1 MQFFDEQKNN
11 ATTMFSGRD
20 YVATKLMDDVI
31 EKRNKPEG
39 IIQKYMTTIEW
50 SKFIGSFS
58 QTEDFMKL
66 IAEHPDGEN
75 VVRYLYNDFLYFSQF
90 LLNAQCY
97 EVTEDIFDFAN
108 DNFDENIIHETE
120 TPVPL
125 DYNPCSDVMYISVE
139 GLEGL
144 DQSWI
149 VVKDPKDKNLVRF
162 GVCPSSMNR
171 NTGSFPL
178 IGVGSWN
185 LKQNKFTKSQIG
197 EDKNYSNVVRAIFG
211 IIQVIN
217 NPRFVVQQPAGK
229 RHERR
234 QAHRGMGKAVD
245 AWHKISWDI
254 NKPVVAKKPYDET
267 FHKMPLHY
275 TRGHWRRAKNTD
287 PKSVLRPNALNPEH
301 RKIWWTWIEGFW
313 SGHPAF
319 GIKKSYHAPK
329 MKAQ

>member
-11 ATTMFSGRD
+11 AAKMFSGRD
-20 YVATKLMDDVI
+20 YVATKLMDDII
-31 EKRNKPEG
+31 EKRHKPEG

-50 SKFIGSFS
+50 CKFTGSLS
-58 QTEDFMKL
+58 QTEDFMKT
-66 IAEHPDGEN
+66 IAENPDGEN
-75 VVRYLYNDFLYFSQF
+75 IVRYLYNDFLFFSQF
-90 LLNAQCY
+90 LPNAQCY

-108 DNFDENIIHETE
+108 DNFDENVPRETE

-139 GLEGL
+139 GVEDL

-149 VVKDPKDKNLVRF
+149 VVKDPQDKNLVRF

-171 NTGSFPL
+171 KTGSFP
-178 IGVGSWN
+178 IISVGSWH
-185 LKQNKFTKSQIG
+185 LKQNKFTRSQVG
-197 EDKNYSNVVRAIFG
+197 EDTNYSNIIRAIFG

-217 NPRFVVQQPAGK
+217 NPRFVLQQPAGK
-229 RHERR
+229 RQERR

-254 NKPVVAKKPYDET
+254 NKPVVAKMSRDET

-275 TRGHWRRAKNTD
+275 TRGHWRRAKDTD

-329 MKAQ
+329 MKAH